1 MRGRVNSAF
10 FVSRDVLYL
19 VGMGAA
25 GLADMVDIRLMYL
38 FSALL
43 VLVSGIWVFF
53 LPGLRQEAAEWKCAV
68 QMLYAAPKVS
78 TIKVGRRISSSD
90 LDALI
95 GLVPILTHLDG
106 KERETLLQTAEFI
119 EASSGTTI
127 LSHGEIG
134 DDAFFILSGRA
145 IAGVATPDGGYRS
158 LSSMTIGDF
167 FGEIAALTGSACTA
181 DVVAE
186 ELTRLLKVPAST
198 LRSWMQNPA
207 VSGLFLSTIG
217 ERLNRTSIKELPRV
231 CWC

>member
-1 MRGRVNSAF
+1 
-10 FVSRDVLYL
+10 
-19 VGMGAA
+19 
-25 GLADMVDIRLMYL
+25 
-38 FSALL
+38 LL

-53 LPGLRQEAAEWKCAV
+53 LPGLRQEAAEWKRAV

-78 TIKVGRRISSSD
+78 TIKAGQRLSSSD

-119 EASSGTTI
+119 EAPSGTTI

-167 FGEIAALTGSACTA
+167 FGEIAALTGSARTA

-186 ELTRLLKVPAST
+186 QSTRLLKVPAST
-198 LRSWMQNPA
+198 LRIWMQNPA

-217 ERLNRTSIKELPRV
+217 ERLNRTSIKELPRFAGV
-231 CWC
+231 DQSALRELRSIEITGVS